1 MHAVKARGFFHL
13 DLHVVVRLACFRISI
28 FIQGQYE
35 IISLSGSFIRAEQGG
50 KTGGL
55 SVSLSRSDGQIIG
68 GAVGTHLTAAGPVQV
83 KSSCVIVPTCICV
96 ILVSY
101 GSDR

>member
-1 MHAVKARGFFHL
+1 MF
-13 DLHVVVRLACFRISI
+13 DLLQFRL
-28 FIQGQYE
+28 FIQGHYE

-83 KSSCVIVPTCICV
+83 KSSFAIAATFICV
-96 ILVSY
+96 HVLY
-101 GSDR
+101 